1 MNKRK
6 KFVEVS
12 EKIHQLY
19 TVKLCNV
26 EITSREQSVG
36 RVLWYGGRYSSTY
49 GFYQGVDMII

>member
-49 GFYQGVDMII
+49 GFY